1 MEDDHCSF
9 AAIVIFAEEA
19 SLEGWDHLV
28 PQLPPISRDYWR
40 PHEAGLHANED
51 GCDIDLVQDDQS
63 WNIEDSDKRL
73 PIGNVPIAAWG
84 TSLKRTGIPTS
95 LTRPQNR
102 YESGL
107 ASRRLGYC
115 MRLSRMSDGDRP
127 LNDDG
132 DDAHS

>member
-1 MEDDHCSF
+1 MVLVAKKSLKF
-9 AAIVIFAEEA
+9 EEKPKINIY
-19 SLEGWDHLV
+19 SLV
-28 PQLPPISRDYWR
+28 PQIDHPVALCTNLLTYWR

-102 YESGL
+102 
-107 ASRRLGYC
+107 
-115 MRLSRMSDGDRP
+115 
-127 LNDDG
+127 
-132 DDAHS
+132 